1 MAAYLLMTHGDQV
14 AWEAMSAEEEDRV
27 TAGAPAPRWILGGNP
42 VVEVADR
49 DEAVRLAALL
59 PEAPGG
65 AASGVEIR
73 GCWGGA

>member
-14 AWEAMSAEEEDRV
+14 AWEAMSAE
-27 TAGAPAPRWILGGNP
+27 
-42 VVEVADR
+42 
-49 DEAVRLAALL
+49 ALL